1 MPFGFGEGDCAAG
14 GATHKTV
21 NFGNFRFPQFRE
33 SAYPTKSHA
42 ARRYRAMSAF
52 GGAMSNAAAFR
63 EETFVDQTARPP
75 NREEVLARYFRLRE
89 IGKLHHNDVAK
100 FLTKDAIVHHA
111 RRLGLLQGKTFVLDS
126 MDELTLAA
134 DLAIHTAPPDR
145 SRAIDRYARAANLAR
160 GSEYAAVLEAMR
172 NARFAVVK
180 VLQRHPSVGLIVTDL
195 AREIELWLVD
205 VSLEASLPDGAA
217 FATRYCTPD
226 AFAMTVGV
234 GIPVDRDALGRA
246 IDAVPQL
253 GRKPMA
259 EAVQDRRFAEA
270 VYRGAIA
277 DGAMEGV
284 QLRDPLD
291 DEAGHDEG
299 R

>member
-89 IGKLHHNDVAK
+89 IGKLHHNDVVK

>member
-1 MPFGFGEGDCAAG
+1 
-14 GATHKTV
+14 
-21 NFGNFRFPQFRE
+21 
-33 SAYPTKSHA
+33 
-42 ARRYRAMSAF
+42 
-52 GGAMSNAAAFR
+52 MSNAAAFR

-89 IGKLHHNDVAK
+89 IGKQHHNDVVK

-160 GSEYAAVLEAMR
+160 GSEDAAVLEAMR

-217 FATRYCTPD
+217 FATRYCTPG

-234 GIPVDRDALGRA
+234 AHPGGSRRARPSYLRRAATRTQAHGRGRPGPALRRSRLSRRHRGRDDGKDAIPRPAR
-246 IDAVPQL
+246 
-253 GRKPMA
+253 
-259 EAVQDRRFAEA
+259 
-270 VYRGAIA
+270 
-277 DGAMEGV
+277 
-284 QLRDPLD
+284 
-291 DEAGHDEG
+291 
-299 R
+299 

>member
-1 MPFGFGEGDCAAG
+1 
-14 GATHKTV
+14 
-21 NFGNFRFPQFRE
+21 
-33 SAYPTKSHA
+33 
-42 ARRYRAMSAF
+42 
-52 GGAMSNAAAFR
+52 MSNAAAFR
-63 EETFVDQTARPP
+63 EETFVDQTAPLP

-89 IGKLHHNDVAK
+89 IGKLHHNDVVK

-160 GSEYAAVLEAMR
+160 GSEDAVVLEAMR

-180 VLQRHPSVGLIVTDL
+180 VLRRHPSVGLIVTDL
-195 AREIELWLVD
+195 ARDIELWLVD

-217 FATRYCTPD
+217 FATRYCTPG

-277 DGAMEGV
+277 DGTMERTRF
-284 QLRDPLD
+284 LDPLD
-291 DEAGHDEG
+291 EEDEEDARAAGSEN
-299 R
+299 RLMSTR